1 VKLDFFEFGGQTF
14 WQKLSKIAVLKGKS
28 GVVRK
33 IRKSTTSCSPHDHDW
48 QQRAF
53 LVGKEPQQFLHFEG
67 DVFPEIE
74 GDSLNVN
81 GIGKPYAVQ
90 CGFS

>member
-1 VKLDFFEFGGQTF
+1 LGISWSDFQAEAIENCSLDG
-14 WQKLSKIAVLKGKS
+14 KIEGCLQNS
-28 GVVRK
+28 Q
-33 IRKSTTSCSPHDHDW
+33 IDNDCSPHDHDW
-48 QQRAF
+48 QQLRAF

-74 GDSLNVN
+74 GDFLNIN